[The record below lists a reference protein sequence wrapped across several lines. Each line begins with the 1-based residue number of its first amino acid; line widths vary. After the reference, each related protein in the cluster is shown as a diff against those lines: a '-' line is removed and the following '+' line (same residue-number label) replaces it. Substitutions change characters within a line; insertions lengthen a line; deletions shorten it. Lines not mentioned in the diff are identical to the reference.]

1 MTAQI
6 RNMSEIPETFE
17 GLFIIKLSFLQAD
30 ANHYFLRS
38 KKKKLDALSF
48 VNNARN

>member
-38 KKKKLDALSF
+38 KKKVETLSF
-48 VNNARN
+48 VSNARN